1 MRDHLF
7 NRFRWLVFVGLLW
20 VGSPQK
26 GETQP
31 PFDPQPSP
39 LTRPL
44 RPANKP
50 PYAAPKQQASQH
62 KTQPSQNP
70 SNQAAPTVPKQLP
83 HTLRTKHFTLRYPTD
98 LAWLARRIAER
109 MEQDYLRIAEE
120 LGYKEHAHFEIR
132 MARVDR
138 DYAAIQPHAWTPHAW
153 IAGLAYPRQ
162 GLMTLRQQPGQGFPQ
177 IYQTFVH
184 ELSHLILFRAA
195 RFEPMPLWFV
205 EAVAMQQ
212 SNDNTAFDRFLTL
225 ATAQISGRIPPIPS
239 LSRRFPT
246 DGSSATLAYATSFAH
261 LQFLRSH
268 APDLL
273 PRVLELLRAGQ
284 SFDHALTNVLGQ
296 PHARLLPAWQQH
308 LRSHYHWIALL
319 AHETLWLTLFSLLLP
334 FFYLRQKALRKQQIA
349 QMHDDPSPE
358 DPPSDLLSA
367 LPPSNASLSYP
378 ELRRALEA
386 LHNNK
391 DDFPSQQAPPSNK
404 ESPPK

>member
-1 MRDHLF
+1 MRE
-7 NRFRWLVFVGLLW
+7 RFFARFGWLVLVGLFW
-20 VGSPQK
+20 FGFPQK
-26 GETQP
+26 GATLAV
-31 PFDPQPSP
+31 S
-39 LTRPL
+39 
-44 RPANKP
+44 
-50 PYAAPKQQASQH
+50 
-62 KTQPSQNP
+62 
-70 SNQAAPTVPKQLP
+70 KQLP
-83 HTLRTKHFTLRYPTD
+83 QTLRTKHFTLRYPTD

-184 ELSHLILFRAA
+184 ELSHLVLFRAA
-195 RFEPMPLWFV
+195 RFQPMPLWFV

-212 SNDNTAFDRFLTL
+212 SNDYTAFDRFLTL
-225 ATAQISGRIPPIPS
+225 ASAQISGRIPPIPS
-239 LSRRFPT
+239 LTQRFPA
-246 DGSSATLAYATSFAH
+246 DGSSATLAYAVSFAH
-261 LQFLRSH
+261 LQFLRAH

-273 PRVLELLRAGQ
+273 PRVLELLRTGH
-284 SFDHALTNVLGQ
+284 SFDQALSNVLGQ

-319 AHETLWLTLFSLLLP
+319 AHETLWLTLFCLLLP
-334 FFYLRQKALRKQQIA
+334 FFYIRQKALRKQQIS
-349 QMHDDPSPE
+349 QMQDDPSPE
-358 DPPSDLLSA
+358 DPPTDLPSSF
-367 LPPSNASLSYP
+367 PPSNASLSYT

-386 LHNNK
+386 
-391 DDFPSQQAPPSNK
+391 PPSDK
-404 ESPPK
+404 IGH